1 MTQLIS
7 GVYASHADAAAATA
21 ELESVGLEPRHI
33 HTEAGGASPEALAA
47 DLASEGIKRSDADK
61 YVAVIKD
68 GASYVS
74 VRPFFGESGRAIRIM
89 QSYNPTEL
97 SLHVARDVGGVRAD
111 NPAPFSSVM
120 GWRILSNTATPFSDR
135 FGWQVLKNPELSDGL
150 LSDKPAPFS
159 SLFGLKLLSD
169 SAAPFSRLFGLN
181 TLSDQAAPFSTAI
194 GKSTLTDEPAPFSK
208 RMGWKTLSQSAT
220 PFSDLLGLKVL
231 SDDQS

>member
-1 MTQLIS
+1 MSQLIS

-33 HTEAGGASPEALAA
+33 HTEAGGASPEGLTAELAG
-47 DLASEGIKRSDADK
+47 EGIKRAAAEK
-61 YVAVIKD
+61 YVAAIKD

-74 VRPFFGESGRAIRIM
+74 VRPFYGESGRAIRIM
-89 QSYNPTEL
+89 QSHNPTEL
-97 SLHVARDVGGVRAD
+97 SLHDARDVGGVRAD

-135 FGWQVLKNPELSDGL
+135 LGWRVLKDPKLSDGL

-159 SLFGLKLLSD
+159 SLFGLKLLAG
-169 SAAPFSRLFGLN
+169 SAAPFSRLFGLKV
-181 TLSDQAAPFSTAI
+181 LSDQPTPFSQAI
-194 GKSTLTDEPAPFSK
+194 GKRTLTDEPAPLSK
-208 RMGWKTLSQSAT
+208 RLGWKTLSKSAT